1 MFFLFFFFVRRF
13 NHSSFALLM
22 SLNVGF
28 LVLKCLLITQPAV
41 TGTHPDDKNV
51 WCLWRIGNKPL
62 PNFPKPRPKKKA
74 PLWSQQYRTGKKKQK
89 KQASPCVQK
98 KHRHKHHHQPWT
110 NELRMCRVD
119 RASSFNLSQSRLPKK
134 INNKKQKQPPMWL
147 SDAVLAHA
155 LCYYPSPCIT
165 HDVGL
170 VHFTS
175 RDQRLWFSAETMSSS
190 RYNPQAAARL
200 L

>member
-1 MFFLFFFFVRRF
+1 
-13 NHSSFALLM
+13 
-22 SLNVGF
+22 
-28 LVLKCLLITQPAV
+28 
-41 TGTHPDDKNV
+41 
-51 WCLWRIGNKPL
+51 
-62 PNFPKPRPKKKA
+62 
-74 PLWSQQYRTGKKKQK
+74 
-89 KQASPCVQK
+89 
-98 KHRHKHHHQPWT
+98 
-110 NELRMCRVD
+110 
-119 RASSFNLSQSRLPKK
+119 
-134 INNKKQKQPPMWL
+134 MWL